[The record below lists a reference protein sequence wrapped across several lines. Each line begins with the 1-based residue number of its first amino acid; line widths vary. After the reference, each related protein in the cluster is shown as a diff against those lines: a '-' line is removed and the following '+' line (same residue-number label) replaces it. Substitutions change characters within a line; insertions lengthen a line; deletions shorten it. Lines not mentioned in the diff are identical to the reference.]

1 MTQNKKQSSLEMAS
15 LRFFFPLRPPPTPR
29 WRACTLR
36 TGNVMVDDTVIEK
49 RQLLE
54 GMEISEHT
62 HPNFWK
68 IQTVLESAHA
78 HARIA
83 AATGVNVS

>member
-1 MTQNKKQSSLEMAS
+1 
-15 LRFFFPLRPPPTPR
+15 
-29 WRACTLR
+29 
-36 TGNVMVDDTVIEK
+36 MVDDTVIEK

-68 IQTVLESAHA
+68 IKFVLESAHAHAAHA